1 MNFFFRQQASLTDIL
16 EMEFQLTY
24 RTGLS
29 AADLSEMA
37 WSDIDWKYGRLIKQL
52 RDEQKARK
60 EAAKHHATA

>member
-1 MNFFFRQQASLTDIL
+1 
-16 EMEFQLTY
+16 MEFQLTY